1 MNLSVTLLLLNRQG
15 GCASTHPSLLKLCYS
30 RLFLLLH
37 QGKQKRNNRKVK
49 DKGRYEKPD
58 IAVED
63 EPEHGR
69 NDFLAQ
75 EAEPV
80 GETRPLEDVSDV
92 SDSMDCPPKPLQAD
106 SEDRDSSTVNW
117 DTDTSE
123 LHLTT
128 EANGIGIC
136 GISFIQNGQRK
147 SPSVMDDSSSTCSTD
162 SLPSVIANGPC
173 KVTSLLKQNNPKS
186 PSRLQMSL
194 FCCCDECGW
203 KPRTSLN
210 FVLYLFQ
217 RNRSEG

>member
-1 MNLSVTLLLLNRQG
+1 MILLLLKWQG
-15 GCASTHPSLLKLCYS
+15 RCASTHPILLKLKYS
-30 RLFLLLH
+30 FNSFFLLL

-58 IAVED
+58 ITVED

-69 NDFLAQ
+69 NDFLVQ

-80 GETRPLEDVSDV
+80 AETRPLEYVSDL
-92 SDSMDCPPKPLQAD
+92 SDSMDCPPKSLQAD
-106 SEDRDSSTVNW
+106 SEDRDSSALNW

-128 EANGIGIC
+128 EANGSGIC

-147 SPSVMDDSSSTCSTD
+147 SPSLMDDSSSTCSTD

-173 KVTSLLKQNNPKS
+173 KATSLLKQNNLKS
-186 PSRLQMSL
+186 PSRLQCLFSFVMNVDGSL
-194 FCCCDECGW
+194 E
-203 KPRTSLN
+203 LH
-210 FVLYLFQ
+210 
-217 RNRSEG
+217 